1 MAAAQYGNASDLA
14 GLRSQLSISRNGH
27 HNGTLHPPAHVL
39 HRASPALNVRSD
51 SPNIVGGG
59 NAPPA
64 LPPRSHQNEPPRVPP
79 SMDANPPLPPRRSTN
94 NANPPPT
101 PPRGITPPPPSS
113 SMYSNSPIT
122 TSNSNPPLLMKRMS
136 PVPTH
141 ASRATGIAV
150 SHSQRGTSPVTTSQH
165 PMKVHNTREVQQ
177 AVHQQL
183 QMHQAQAA
191 SHIFPEDGKPLEPPP
206 PYPMGSAASNTQH
219 TPSLNANPPPSY
231 SQSFAI
237 QRQSPTLS
245 STSSEYQVMNS
256 ANFRRSPAPMS
267 NHMMTGVSAVFQ
279 QTYNSSPIPASPS
292 PSTSMMSGSS
302 RASSALQAQAF
313 SRPVTQSPVIMQK
326 VHTAQSVQV
335 ARPRLQT
342 AKAIAPV
349 PTPTSAPNSAPILP
363 PPSYEK
369 SLQENCPSPVINQ
382 VPRTLSP
389 SLSSAQVPPPP
400 PYPSTAVA
408 SSKELAVNPGVNQQV
423 ISTAKVV
430 NNKPVLQRKYS
441 PMVSEASSTSRSESP
456 ISDSQQTISSDN
468 TVSCSPSSFNDNT
481 ITGDSGIDNL
491 MGPPPNPP
499 PKKESTT
506 HISSPKPE
514 RRQISPAKEET
525 RKSIIKECP
534 PQAFKFYME
543 SHIGTV
549 WAEYEARQ
557 KRKNELNEA
566 IQGLESQGGNLG
578 FGAEQFVN
586 KMQQFE
592 TNYLRMKRAKL
603 TIKDFDIIKRIGVGG
618 FGEVNLVRRKTT
630 GSVGGLKQRI
640 NNIYAMK
647 TLKKSLVM
655 KRKQVAHVIAERD
668 ILSAA
673 NNEWIVK
680 LHYSFQ
686 VRLKSDAFFLRSFR
700 N

>member
-1 MAAAQYGNASDLA
+1 MAAAQYGNTSDLT

-27 HNGTLHPPAHVL
+27 PNGTLHAPAHVL

-51 SPNIVGGG
+51 SPNIISGGG
-59 NAPPA
+59 APPA
-64 LPPRSHQNEPPRVPP
+64 LPPRSHQIEPPRVPP
-79 SMDANPPLPPRRSTN
+79 SMDAPPPPPPRRSTN

-101 PPRGITPPPPSS
+101 PPRGTTPPPPNS

-122 TSNSNPPLLMKRMS
+122 TSIPPPLLKRMS

-150 SHSQRGTSPVTTSQH
+150 SHSQRGTSPVTTSH
-165 PMKVHNTREVQQ
+165 PMKVHNTREMQQ
-177 AVHQQL
+177 AVQQQL
-183 QMHQAQAA
+183 QMHQAT

-245 STSSEYQVMNS
+245 STSSEYQVMTS
-256 ANFRRSPAPMS
+256 ANFRRSPAPIN
-267 NHMMTGVSAVFQ
+267 NHMMTGMAAVYQ
-279 QTYNSSPIPASPS
+279 HTYNGHAGHGPSPIPASPS
-292 PSTSMMSGSS
+292 PSATSMMSGSS
-302 RASSALQAQAF
+302 RTSSTLQAWSA
-313 SRPVTQSPVIMQK
+313 RPVTQSPVIMQK
-326 VHTAQSVQV
+326 VQSVQV
-335 ARPRLQT
+335 QKPRLQT
-342 AKAIAPV
+342 AKPIAPV
-349 PTPTSAPNSAPILP
+349 PTPTSAAPSSAPILP

-369 SLQENCPSPVINQ
+369 SLQENCPSPVIN
-382 VPRTLSP
+382 
-389 SLSSAQVPPPP
+389 QVPPPP

-430 NNKPVLQRKYS
+430 NNKPVLQRKCS

-456 ISDSQQTISSDN
+456 ISDSQQTISSEN
-468 TVSCSPSSFNDNT
+468 TVSCSPSSFND
-481 ITGDSGIDNL
+481 ITDSGIENT
-491 MGPPPNPP
+491 NRN
-499 PKKESTT
+499 KKESTT

-543 SHIGTV
+543 SHIGAV
-549 WAEYEARQ
+549 WHEFEERK
-557 KRKNELNEA
+557 KRRNELNDA
-566 IQGLESQGGNLG
+566 IANSQGKLFNQSV
-578 FGAEQFVN
+578 EDFVN
-586 KMQQFE
+586 KLNQFE
-592 TNYLRMKRAKL
+592 SNYLRMKRAKL

-630 GSVGGLKQRI
+630 GPMGGPTHGR
-640 NNIYAMK
+640 NNIFAMK
-647 TLKKSLVM
+647 TLKKSIVM
-655 KRKQVAHVIAERD
+655 MRKQVAHVIAERD
-668 ILSAA
+668 ILSKA

-686 VRLKSDAFFLRSFR
+686 VGIACKLLLKIEI
-700 N
+700 